1 MRALVLLP
9 TALLA
14 LAGCAAPRPMTD
26 AERAI
31 AVGALFQPPADR
43 PGIHGIFGVESY
55 GYLSNLEITYFPDEV
70 SDAEVMARADRYCR
84 RHKDK
89 GAADTARS
97 RGAPSD
103 GTVTLSDGTE
113 RAARSVWITCTP
125 A

>member
-9 TALLA
+9 VAALA
-14 LAGCAAPRPMTD
+14 IAGCAAPRPMTD
-26 AERAI
+26 AERDA
-31 AVGALFQPPADR
+31 AVGAMFQPPADR
-43 PGIHGIFGVESY
+43 VGIHGIFGVESF
-55 GYLSNLEITYFPDEV
+55 GYLSNLEITYYPDEV
-70 SDAEVMARADRYCR
+70 SDAEVMDRASRYCQ
-84 RHKDK
+84 RHKDR
-89 GAADTARS
+89 GAADRARS